1 MKKILPLLLAFAF
14 LLVANTASAVL
25 YWDYDSFEPVNGF
38 SVSNGTTI
46 EFSVMLEANGSDVIN
61 GTLCITV
68 DTDRGIGGCGL
79 VGEGGSPLFEAGLT
93 LPFNPASNASVGAYH
108 WRANYTS
115 NTSVKTYSDI
125 WNWNLIFT
133 NTVLM
138 PIYPITNEN
147 VTGDNTDYIVNY
159 TVDVYFP
166 DAITSNRYVYF
177 YAYNSLW
184 FGTPDDYSERQICEY
199 VIKANA
205 TNPVSS
211 GKHRIG
217 CENYM
222 TTNLNTNYDELPY
235 NNPKFWRAKLRIVQS
250 QVDGANLMSDTGF
263 QQYNYRINTRLANVY
278 PVNGT
283 VFCDETLYMWN
294 RTWYDISSGCNNKA
308 WHNQFISF
316 TAYLNDSGCGGGNV
330 SILVRNLNNASQ
342 KNPCDYIGN
351 TNNSIDY
358 WYCPSIIGTS
368 WTNTTYHGSQLNY
381 TAIHLNYDSTF
392 ACRNG
397 STYTT
402 TPKELWYII
411 GIGAVPNVTS
421 GFATFPI
428 PINMTGFMPSLST
441 YWASFFNTT
450 TEGGLMFIAIFF
462 LSAMA
467 VLLIINADI
476 MAGMCIFIY
485 GILVF
490 IRIGYINVVI
500 FWILLVLTILIIVY
514 WVRKFLLK
522 RT

>member
-38 SVSNGTTI
+38 SVANGTLMN
-46 EFSVMLEANGSDVIN
+46 FSATLMANGSSAIN
-61 GTLCITV
+61 GTICITL
-68 DTDRGIGGCGL
+68 DTATGLGACGS
-79 VGEGGSPLFEAGLT
+79 VEGGSLAGIEVYFSPSYYNYT
-93 LPFNPASNASVGAYH
+93 IGSYH

-115 NTSVKTYSDI
+115 NTSVTTYSDI
-125 WNWNLIFT
+125 WNWNMIFT
-133 NTVLM
+133 NDVLI
-138 PIYPITNEN
+138 PIYPINNNN
-147 VTGDNTDYIVNY
+147 VTGDNTNFMVNY

-177 YAYNSLW
+177 YAYNSY
-184 FGTPDDYSERQICEY
+184 FGTLALDSERQICEY

-222 TTNLNTNYDELPY
+222 TMNLETNYDELP
-235 NNPKFWRAKLRIVQS
+235 NSNPKFWRVKLRILQG
-250 QVDGANLMSDTGF
+250 QVEGANLMADTGF

-278 PVNGT
+278 PPNGT
-283 VFCDETLYMWN
+283 ILCDQTIYYWN
-294 RTWYDISSGCNNKA
+294 GSWYDISSGCNNKA
-308 WHNQFISF
+308 WRNQFVNFVS
-316 TAYLNDSGCGGGNV
+316 YLNDGGCGGGNL
-330 SILVRNLNNASQ
+330 SIRLQNAVNASQ
-342 KNPCDYIGN
+342 TNQCDYFGISN
-351 TNNSIDY
+351 RTIEY
-358 WYCPSIIGTS
+358 WECNYVIGTT
-368 WTNTTYHGSQLNY
+368 WTNTTYHGTQLNY

-428 PINMTGFMPSLST
+428 PINMTGFMPLLST

-450 TEGGLMFIAIFF
+450 AEGGLMFIAIFF

>member
-1 MKKILPLLLAFAF
+1 MNKILPLLLAFAF
-14 LLVANTASAVL
+14 LLVAHTVSADV
-25 YWDYDSFEPVNGF
+25 YWAYDYFEPHDGFSIGNGTIINFSVVLFVNGTDMI
-38 SVSNGTTI
+38 NGTT
-46 EFSVMLEANGSDVIN
+46 
-61 GTLCITV
+61 CITYDITTGSGV
-68 DTDRGIGGCGL
+68 CCGYD
-79 VGEGGSPLFEAGLT
+79 E
-93 LPFNPASNASVGAYH
+93 NPALSGCAVVYWPLDTAIGSH
-108 WRANYTS
+108 FWKANYT
-115 NTSVKTYSDI
+115 NNLSVTIESETR
-125 WNWNLIFT
+125 NWNMIFT
-133 NTVLM
+133 NTVLI

-166 DAITSNRYVYF
+166 YAITSNRYVYF
-177 YAYNSLW
+177 YAYSSLW

-222 TTNLNTNYDELPY
+222 TTNLNPTNYDELPY
-235 NNPKFWRAKLRIVQS
+235 NNPKYWRAKLRILQS

-381 TAIHLNYDSTF
+381 TAIHLDYDATYY
-392 ACRNG
+392 CNNG
-397 STYTT
+397 SIYTT
-402 TPKELWYII
+402 TPKEAWYII
-411 GIGAVPNVTS
+411 GIGSAPNVTS

-450 TEGGLMFIAIFF
+450 AEGGLMFMAIFF

-467 VLLIINADI
+467 VLIIINADI
-476 MAGMCIFIY
+476 MAGMCVFIY
-485 GILVF
+485 GIMTF
-490 IRIGYINVVI
+490 IRIGYINVVV
-500 FWILLVLTILIIVY
+500 FWILFVLTILIIVY

-522 RT
+522 RH